1 MKIGGKR
8 RLTYFIIVCIMTM
21 LYGLYKHITM
31 SDIGMFDYMCAGV
44 IICGIIFSLCSMIV

>member
-1 MKIGGKR
+1 MKIGGER
-8 RLTYFIIVCIMTM
+8 GLTYFIIVCIMTM